1 MTKKKRIEEGDL
13 EWVTSRGDSI
23 KLRDMNTSHIL
34 NSLKKIR
41 ATPEWRSEW
50 AEIFERELTRRGMIS
65 TDSDFERKII
75 TDEEKMYFLATSCDY
90 QFLSVSGGSL
100 AEITTLN
107 NRIKEYIENN
117 IFCIPL
123 GDLGKEDFIC
133 RMKNLAESPG
143 KSPSIDANRF
153 FKEYEDYLLV
163 NVFSK
168 EWSNFM
174 NIMLGRYGK

>member
-1 MTKKKRIEEGDL
+1 MKKRLEIDERDREWATSKGDY
-13 EWVTSRGDSI
+13 V

-34 NSLKKIR
+34 NSLRKIR

-50 AEIFERELTRRGMIS
+50 AEIFERELARRGMIS
-65 TDSDFERKII
+65 ADSGFEKKMI
-75 TDEEKMYFLATSCDY
+75 TDEEKMYFLSTSCDY
-90 QFLSVSGGSL
+90 QFLSVEGGSL
-100 AEITTLN
+100 AGIVTLN
-107 NRIKEYIENN
+107 SKIEEYIKNN

-123 GDLGKEDFIC
+123 GDDRKKEFISE
-133 RMKNLAESPG
+133 MKNCAENLG
-143 KSPSIDANRF
+143 ERLNTDANKF
-153 FKEYEDYLLV
+153 FKKYEEYLLV